1 MKQLLFYFLFFCS
14 ININAQTELATT
26 FNSTHSGRNIALS
39 ISKTYSSKNEFGG
52 GVRYNLGMLA
62 MPDDQNNVFYKRLYP
77 SEFYQNWGII
87 GYYHR
92 YILKKWEY
100 VRPFLFYDIQAT
112 YSTTRNRTLTPTGY
126 AVDGHNLYVEYI
138 DRWGPFTWIEQNI
151 GIGFKADLTDRFFI
165 MQKIGFGNCFILGKD
180 TNGYVYDNERVILL
194 DKYFNWF
201 TTEFGGIIHIGV
213 GYRFK

>member
-1 MKQLLFYFLFFCS
+1 MKLTIASLFLLIAFQIF
-14 ININAQTELATT
+14 AQTELTT
-26 FNSTHSGRNIALS
+26 SFNSTYSGRNVAIS
-39 ISKTYSSKNEFGG
+39 ILKTNNSKNEFGG
-52 GVRYNLGMLA
+52 GIRYNLGILE

-87 GYYHR
+87 GCYHR
-92 YILKKWEY
+92 YILKKWEH

-126 AVDGHNLYVEYI
+126 AVNGHNLYIEYI

-180 TNGYVYDNERVILL
+180 TDGYMYDNERVILSE
-194 DKYFNWF
+194 KYFNWF
-201 TTEFGGIIHIGV
+201 TTEFGGIIHIGI